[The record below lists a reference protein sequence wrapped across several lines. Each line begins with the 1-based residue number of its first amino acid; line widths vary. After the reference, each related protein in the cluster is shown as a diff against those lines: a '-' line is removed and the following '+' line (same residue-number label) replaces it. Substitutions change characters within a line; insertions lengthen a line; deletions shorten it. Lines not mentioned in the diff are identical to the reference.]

1 VKRVFFERL
10 DPEHQIILD
19 DKEIINVLSDDDGMI
34 RYQQVKP
41 EVVDFGGEILYKRNS
56 EVDEN
61 NPASIYLERTPS
73 MQYLKGIVQG
83 MFLNI
88 SNFEQDKLLNNWKEI
103 EIENF
108 TSQEIN
114 KALNETGFKV

>member
-1 VKRVFFERL
+1 MKRVFFERL